1 MPDDDRPLPLEVA
14 DDRKDIAHIGVDR
27 VVLARAPTGFAEA
40 ALVEGGDFAVGGECF
55 TDADPVVGVE
65 VIGAVHEQDGRAP
78 ARAEGA
84 VENRYVAGIHP
95 SIALHD
101 ASPVRFEPCRARP
114 CRAKP
119 KTDAAVNGPR
129 RRQISSPPRPS
140 PGSSCPTIR
149 ATGPIY
155 GYCPRRT

>member
-1 MPDDDRPLPLEVA
+1 MPDDDRPLPFEVA

-40 ALVEGGDFAVGGECF
+40 ALVEGGDLAVGGECF

-101 ASPVRFEPCRARP
+101 ASPVRFEPFMP
-114 CRAKP
+114 SL
-119 KTDAAVNGPR
+119 VL
-129 RRQISSPPRPS
+129 PRPTLTS
-140 PGSSCPTIR
+140 MAR
-149 ATGPIY
+149 AG
-155 GYCPRRT
+155 GNFLHRRGRRWEVVAQPSA